1 MPELKFRGGRI
12 HYKTAGSGKAVVLL
26 HGFLE
31 SHTMWLDF
39 AGRLS
44 EKYRVIMPDLP
55 GHGRTSS
62 FGYAHTMEFMAECVQ
77 HVIRSSHIRRYHL
90 VGHSMGG
97 YVGMA
102 MAEMYP
108 DKIRGIC
115 LLHSTA
121 SADSEEK
128 KLDRERVI
136 KLVQKDRK
144 AFVVQ
149 SIPGL
154 FNPGLANWKKRS
166 DVLTRE
172 ARQMSSQGIIAALEG
187 MKARPDREVVLKFA
201 PFPILVI
208 AGRHDKILPWQK
220 LKDVAALSRRS
231 TFVLLEQ
238 AAHMGQLEEVE
249 KCFDAVS
256 GFLRLRY

>member
-108 DKIRGIC
+108 DNIRGIC

-121 SADSEEK
+121 
-128 KLDRERVI
+128 
-136 KLVQKDRK
+136 
-144 AFVVQ
+144 
-149 SIPGL
+149 
-154 FNPGLANWKKRS
+154 
-166 DVLTRE
+166 
-172 ARQMSSQGIIAALEG
+172 
-187 MKARPDREVVLKFA
+187 
-201 PFPILVI
+201 
-208 AGRHDKILPWQK
+208 
-220 LKDVAALSRRS
+220 
-231 TFVLLEQ
+231 
-238 AAHMGQLEEVE
+238 
-249 KCFDAVS
+249 
-256 GFLRLRY
+256 